1 MSKNTEDKKEKRFY
15 TQDDFFYER
24 LNSRKSRKLGAMLRV
39 YARASI
45 EGEAHP
51 FTVIRLKDLDG
62 KVRIEYVASTALLT
76 KQSTFTA
83 LVQMGYLLP
92 ADPDKRNA
100 IYEYISTARPK
111 RRVIIV
117 RRPGWIEGRYAMP
130 GVTIGQKA
138 GDNPKIYFKPV
149 LDGFPAKFGERGTLE
164 EHQKTFG
171 RFALCSTTMLFSMS
185 FALAAALIGLCGLEG
200 GGVHLFA
207 ETTVGKSL
215 AEMAARSISGEA
227 TRKYLEKW
235 RTTPN
240 ALEAVAYAYN
250 NTLLCLDD
258 ASQLPTDKLKRAAIM
273 REVAYELANGQ
284 GKLRLGAGK
293 LNWNIFFISN
303 GEEAIAAIV
312 KDGGSERLGG
322 EEVRLA
328 DLPCDI
334 HPEYGIFESL
344 MPGWKNFDDAVAAIE
359 NASRKYYGTPL
370 RAFLKV
376 IVKYPNRTKKDVR
389 ALMLQ
394 FMDLA
399 LIGKDKW
406 EQRFAKKFAAAYA
419 AGILA
424 VRFEIFPWK
433 EKHVE
438 HAVLACY
445 KRARG
450 SIPDMDTLIERAM
463 KTFTQSL
470 ADEEKVLDLRKMKQ
484 KHREKLRPVAGL
496 GFIRSRPELG
506 SHLVIRPDDFQKWF
520 DRAQDAQLALQQLD
534 KLGRLKRDPND
545 PKVATRQ
552 VLMPWEGPKLRYYV
566 ITV

>member
-15 TQDDFFYER
+15 TQSDFLYER
-24 LNSRKSRKLGAMLRV
+24 LNGQKSRKLGALLQV

-45 EGEAHP
+45 EGDEEP
-51 FTVIRLKDLDG
+51 ITVIKLKNLNG
-62 KVRIEYVASTALLT
+62 KVVTKHVPSIDLLT
-76 KQSTFTA
+76 KQSVMTA
-83 LVQMGYLLP
+83 LVRKGYQLP
-92 ADPDKRNA
+92 GDKDKRNA

-117 RRPGWIEGRYAMP
+117 RRPGWIKGRYALP
-130 GVTIGQKA
+130 DTTIGQKPD
-138 GDNPKIYFKPV
+138 DNPKIYFKPAA
-149 LDGFPAKFGERGTLE
+149 DAFQAKFGVGGTLE
-164 EHQKTFG
+164 EYKNTFG
-171 RFALCSTTMLFSMS
+171 RYALCSTTMLFSMS

-207 ETTVGKSL
+207 HTTVGKTL
-215 AEMAARSISGEA
+215 AELAARSVSGEA
-227 TRKYLEKW
+227 TRDDLEKW

-250 NTLLCLDD
+250 HSLLCLDD
-258 ASQLPTDKLKRAAIM
+258 TSQLPADTLKRAAIM

-284 GKLRLGAGK
+284 GKLRLGTAK
-293 LNWNIFFISN
+293 MNWNIFFISN

-312 KDGGSERLGG
+312 KDSGAERLGG

-328 DLPCDI
+328 DLPCNI
-334 HPEYGIFESL
+334 HAENGIFESL
-344 MPGWKNFDDAVAAIE
+344 MPRWKNFDDAVAAIE

-370 RAFLKV
+370 RAFLEV
-376 IVKYPNRTKKDVR
+376 IAKYPNRTKKDVR
-389 ALMLQ
+389 ALMAE

-419 AGILA
+419 AGVLA
-424 VRFEIFPWK
+424 ARFEIFPWK

-445 KRARG
+445 TRARAA
-450 SIPDMDTLIERAM
+450 IPDMDTLIERAM

-534 KLGRLKRDPND
+534 KLGKLKRDPTNSSL
-545 PKVATRQ
+545 PTRQ
-552 VLMPWEGPKLRYYV
+552 VLMPWGGPKLRYYV
-566 ITV
+566 ISI